1 MAKDYGGDRMV
12 EQYAQPYADVKKKVE
27 DMKASGKYDT
37 VEMTSNGGIYA
48 VEKGKARHKPEE
60 KEAAKHMAKAGYQ
73 VTLKDET
80 GQVRTPDGKVFSF
93 TFEQR
98 TPNTGG
104 ARTVLKAMEHARRKP
119 ADVVV
124 IYDKHSVYHRDVIE
138 HGISLYEQHISNYRF
153 KRIIVIS
160 KSGNVYEHSHNI

>member
-27 DMKASGKYDT
+27 EMKDSGKYSE

-80 GQVRTPDGKVFSF
+80 GDVKTPDGYVYSFS
-93 TFEQR
+93 FEQR
-98 TPNTGG
+98 TPTKGG
-104 ARTVLKAMEHARRKP
+104 VTFKRALDHAAKKQ
-119 ADVVV
+119 ADVAVV
-124 IYDKHSVYHRDVIE
+124 YDKHYVYHRQDVE
-138 HGISLYEQHISNYRF
+138 SGIKQFEYHSSYRF

-160 KSGNVYEHSHNI
+160 KSGNVYEHSHN

>member
-12 EQYAQPYADVKKKVE
+12 GQHAQPYADVKKKVE
-27 DMKASGKYDT
+27 EMRASGKYSE

-80 GQVRTPDGKVFSF
+80 GDVKTPDGYVYSFSF
-93 TFEQR
+93 EQK
-98 TPNTGG
+98 TPNVGG
-104 ARTVLKAMEHARRKP
+104 AYSVRKALGHARLKG
-119 ADVVV
+119 ADVAV
-124 IYDKHSVYHRDVIE
+124 IYDRHAVYHRNVIE

-160 KSGNVYEHSHNI
+160 KFGNVYEHSHN

>member
-12 EQYAQPYADVKKKVE
+12 EQHAQPYADVKKKVE
-27 DMKASGKYDT
+27 EMRASGKYSE

-80 GQVRTPDGKVFSF
+80 GDVKTPDGHLYSF

-98 TPNTGG
+98 TPTTKG
-104 ARTVLKAMEHARRKP
+104 ARSVMKALEHAKSKP
-119 ADVVV
+119 AEIAV
-124 IYDKHSVYHRDVIE
+124 IYDKHYVYHRETIE
-138 HGISLYEQHISNYRF
+138 QGLSLYEQFNSYRF

-160 KSGNVYEHSHNI
+160 KSGNVYEHSHN

>member
-12 EQYAQPYADVKKKVE
+12 EQHTQPYADVKKKVE
-27 DMKASGKYDT
+27 EMKASGKYSE

-80 GQVRTPDGKVFSF
+80 GVAKTPDGYVYSFS
-93 TFEQR
+93 FEQR
-98 TPNTGG
+98 TPTKGG
-104 ARTVLKAMEHARRKP
+104 VSFKYALKHAASKQ
-119 ADVVV
+119 ADVAVV
-124 IYDKHSVYHRDVIE
+124 YDKHQVYHRLDVE
-138 HGISLYEQHISNYRF
+138 NGIKQFELHSNYRF
-153 KRIIVIS
+153 KRIIVVS